1 MFTVAAPDPSS
12 ATKAVVIMYGWL
24 GAQPKHLQK
33 YADMYVTQMSC
44 TVIHGTASVTGVML
58 RDKNEMA
65 AAVTESVQKAALVIR
80 EIEKAGEDQESA
92 DRVSDNTTSSV
103 RVPVIVHYFSNGG
116 AYVAEQLEN
125 MIQKAKSGGSL
136 AESDTSSNSANS
148 DNLIIDDLKLVAN
161 RLQQTGCE
169 IADSAPVYMHVG
181 SAMNAITTAVPSL
194 PRQLFVKTLFV
205 SSVFLKRCASYIA
218 REETEPVIFWNNM
231 IKSELCPRQAFIY
244 SSADELTDAAKLD
257 DLIIMRKE
265 RGVKVT
271 VLKFDDSNHVLH
283 YRRHPKQY
291 IDFVMQQIMNSKS

>member
-12 ATKAVVIMYGWL
+12 ATKAVVLMYGWL

-33 YADMYVTQMSC
+33 YADMYVTQLSC

-58 RDKNEMA
+58 RDKNELA
-65 AAVTESVQKAALVIR
+65 AAVTESVHKAALIIR

-92 DRVSDNTTSSV
+92 ESVSDNTTLSV

-116 AYVAEQLEN
+116 AYIAEQLEN
-125 MIQKAKSGGSL
+125 MIQDVKSGGSL
-136 AESDTSSNSANS
+136 AESDTSNTAHS
-148 DNLIIDDLKLVAN
+148 DNLNIDDLKLVAN

-181 SAMNAITTAVPSL
+181 SAMHAITTAVPSL
-194 PRQLFVKTLFV
+194 PLQLLVKTLFLA
-205 SSVFLKRCASYIA
+205 SVTLKRCASYIA
-218 REETEPVIFWNNM
+218 QKDSEPVMFWNNM

-257 DLIIMRKE
+257 DLIILRKE
-265 RGVKVT
+265 RGVKVS
-271 VLKFDDSNHVLH
+271 VLKFDDTNHVLH
-283 YRRHPKQY
+283 YKKYPKQY
-291 IDFVMQQIMNSKS
+291 IDFVIQQIMNSKS